1 MTTDANA
8 TDVNATDAS
17 HRPAPRFAPALVVRE
32 ALAGAGF
39 VLRSPTPLGEFP
51 RCVGDI
57 LVRWAAA
64 APSRAF
70 LAERDATGAWRTV
83 TYAQTLA
90 AVRVLAHDLLERG
103 LGPSR
108 PLMILSGNAVDQ
120 ALLTLAGMYVGVPI
134 APVSPAYSVVSKD
147 FAKLRALAEI
157 LRPAAIYA
165 AASPAFDAAIAAL
178 RDGGLDVPRIVV
190 PPGVTSAAWVSLPD
204 VDAAFARIGPD
215 SIAKVLFTS
224 GSTGSP
230 KGVVN
235 TQRMLCS
242 NQQAIATTWSF
253 LGDRPPVVV
262 DWLPWSH
269 TFGGNHNFFMVLW
282 HGGTLFI
289 DEGKPAPG
297 AFDKTVENLREL
309 SPTLYF
315 NVPRGF
321 DMLVAKLEEDDQ
333 LAATFFRDLD
343 VVFYA
348 AAALSQP
355 TWDRLEAVS
364 KKTRGTKVTMVS
376 AWGSTETSPL
386 VTQVHFAIE
395 RAGVIGLPAPGCEL
409 AFVPSGS
416 TGQKLEMRVKGPN
429 VSPGY
434 WMAGGGIEPS
444 ARDEHGFY
452 PMGDAGRLDDDAA
465 PEKGVVFDG
474 RIAENFKLATG
485 TWVHVGELRI
495 AVVGACAPLVQDA
508 VLTGH
513 DRDHIG
519 LLLFP
524 SVEGLRHPELGAELR
539 RRLASFNATRPGN
552 STSVGRA
559 LVLEE
564 PPSIDAGEITD
575 KGYINQRAVLD
586 RRAALVDALHASD
599 GAPSQLGIIVL

>member
-1 MTTDANA
+1 M
-8 TDVNATDAS
+8 
-17 HRPAPRFAPALVVRE
+17 
-32 ALAGAGF
+32 
-39 VLRSPTPLGEFP
+39 LRSPTPLGDVP
-51 RCVGDI
+51 RCAGDL
-57 LVRWAAA
+57 LVRWANA
-64 APSRAF
+64 APSRTF

-83 TYAQTLA
+83 TYAQALA
-90 AVRVLAHDLLERG
+90 AVRLLAHELLERG
-103 LGPSR
+103 LGPAR

-120 ALLTLAGMYVGVPI
+120 ALLTLAGMHVGVPV

-147 FAKLRALAEI
+147 FAKLRTLAKI
-157 LRPAAIYA
+157 LGPAAIYA

-178 RDGGLDVPRIVV
+178 RADGLDVPRIVV
-190 PPGVTSAAWVSLPD
+190 PLDVTSATPSSLPD
-204 VDAAFARIGPD
+204 VDAAFAKLGPD

-242 NQQAIATTWSF
+242 NQQAIATTWPF
-253 LGDRPPVVV
+253 LADRPPVVV

-282 HGGTLFI
+282 HGGTLYI

-321 DMLVAKLEEDDQ
+321 DMLVAKLEEDAE

-355 TWDRLEAVS
+355 TWERLEAVS
-364 KKTRGTKVTMVS
+364 AKTRGSKITMVS

-386 VTQVHFAIE
+386 VTQVHFAID

-409 AFVPSGS
+409 AFVPGGS
-416 TGQKLEMRVKGPN
+416 TGTKLEMRVKGPN

-434 WMAGGGIEPS
+434 WIAGGGIEPS

-452 PMGDAGRLDDDAA
+452 PMGDAGRLDDEAA

-474 RIAENFKLATG
+474 RTAENFKLASG

-508 VLTGH
+508 VVTGH
-513 DRDHIG
+513 DRNEIG

-524 SVEGLRHPELGAELR
+524 SAEGQRHPELAAELR
-539 RRLASFNATRPGN
+539 RRLASFNANRSGS
-552 STSVGRA
+552 STSVARA
-559 LVLEE
+559 TVLEE

-586 RRAALVDALHASD
+586 RRAALVEELYLSD
-599 GAPSQLGIIVL
+599 GGVIVL

>member
-1 MTTDANA
+1 
-8 TDVNATDAS
+8 
-17 HRPAPRFAPALVVRE
+17 VVRE
-32 ALAGAGF
+32 ALEGGGF
-39 VLRSPTPLGEFP
+39 VLRSPTPLGEIP
-51 RCVGDI
+51 RCAGDL
-57 LVRWAAA
+57 LVHWAKA
-64 APSRAF
+64 APSRTF
-70 LAERDATGAWRTV
+70 LAERDEGTAGGWRTV
-83 TYAQTLA
+83 SYAQALA
-90 AVRVLAHDLLERG
+90 AVRVLGHELLERG

-108 PLMILSGNAVDQ
+108 PLLILSGNSIDQ
-120 ALLTLAGMYVGVPI
+120 ALLTLAGMHVGVPV

-147 FAKLRALAEI
+147 FAKLRTLAKI
-157 LRPAAIYA
+157 LGPAAVHA
-165 AASPAFDAAIAAL
+165 TASPAFDGAIAAL
-178 RDGGLDVPRIVV
+178 RAAGVDGPRIVV
-190 PPGVTSAAWVSLPD
+190 PRDLDGLAERAGALPD

-215 SIAKVLFTS
+215 SVAKVLFTS

-242 NQQAIATTWSF
+242 NQQAIATTWRF
-253 LGDRPPVVV
+253 LAGRPPVVV

-282 HGGTLFI
+282 HGGTLTI

-297 AFDKTVENLREL
+297 AFDATLRNLREV

-321 DMLVAKLEEDDQ
+321 DMLVAKLEEDDA
-333 LAATFFRDLD
+333 LAATFFRDLE

-355 TWDRLEAVS
+355 TWERLEAVS
-364 KKTRGTKVTMVS
+364 KKTRGSKVTMVS

-386 VTQVHFAIE
+386 VTQVHFEID

-416 TGQKLEMRVKGPN
+416 TGNKLEMRVKGPN

-434 WMAGGGIEPS
+434 WTAGGGIEPS
-444 ARDEHGFY
+444 ARDERGFY
-452 PMGDAGRLDDDAA
+452 PMGDAGRLDDEAR

-474 RIAENFKLATG
+474 RTAENFKLASG

-495 AVVGACAPLVQDA
+495 AAVGACAPLVQDA
-508 VLTGH
+508 VVTGH
-513 DRDHIG
+513 DRSAIG

-524 SVEGLRHPELGAELR
+524 SPEGQRHPELAAELR
-539 RRLASFNATRPGN
+539 RRLVAFNATRHGS
-552 STSVGRA
+552 STSVARA
-559 LVLEE
+559 HVLEE
-564 PPSIDAGEITD
+564 APSVDAGEITD

-586 RRAALVDALHASD
+586 RRAVLVEALYEDPPEGAST
-599 GAPSQLGIIVL
+599 IVL

>member
-1 MTTDANA
+1 MKANA
-8 TDVNATDAS
+8 S
-17 HRPAPRFAPALVVRE
+17 PRPAPRPAPAFAPARVVRDE
-32 ALAGAGF
+32 LDGGGF
-39 VLRSPTPLGEFP
+39 VLRSPTPLGDVP
-51 RCVGDI
+51 RCAGDL
-57 LVRWAAA
+57 LVHWAKT

-70 LAERDATGAWRTV
+70 LAERDAAGAWRTIS
-83 TYAQTLA
+83 YAQALG
-90 AVRVLAHDLLERG
+90 AVRLLAHELLERG

-108 PLMILSGNAVDQ
+108 PLMILSGNAIAQ
-120 ALLTLAGMYVGVPI
+120 ALLTLAGMHVGVPV
-134 APVSPAYSVVSKD
+134 APISPAYSLVSKD
-147 FAKLRALAEI
+147 FAKLKTLARI
-157 LRPAAIYA
+157 LSPAALHA
-165 AASPAFDAAIAAL
+165 TASPAFDGAIAAL
-178 RDGGLDVPRIVV
+178 RADGLDVPRIVV
-190 PPGVTSAAWVSLPD
+190 PGDLAVLDDLVARAGALPD
-204 VDAAFARIGPD
+204 VDAAFAGIGPD
-215 SIAKVLFTS
+215 SVAKILFTS

-242 NQQAIATTWSF
+242 NQQAIATTWPF
-253 LGDRPPVVV
+253 LAERPPVVV

-282 HGGTLFI
+282 HGGTLYI

-297 AFDKTVENLREL
+297 AFDATLQNLREV

-321 DMLVAKLEEDDQ
+321 DMLVAKLEEDAD
-333 LAATFFRDLD
+333 LAASFFRDLD

-355 TWDRLEAVS
+355 TWERLEAVS
-364 KKTRGTKVTMVS
+364 RKTRGSKVTMVS

-386 VTQVHFAIE
+386 VTQVHFEID

-416 TGQKLEMRVKGPN
+416 SGHKLEMRVKGPN

-434 WMAGGGIEPS
+434 WTAGGGIEPS
-444 ARDEHGFY
+444 ARDERGFY
-452 PMGDAGRLDDDAA
+452 PMGDAGRLDDEAR

-474 RIAENFKLATG
+474 RTAENFKLASG

-495 AVVGACAPLVQDA
+495 AAVGACAPLLQDA
-508 VLTGH
+508 VVTGH
-513 DRDHIG
+513 DRDEIG

-524 SVEGLRHPELGAELR
+524 SAEGHRHPDLAAELR
-539 RRLASFNATRPGN
+539 KRLVAFNADRPGN
-552 STSVGRA
+552 STSVARA
-559 LVLEE
+559 RILEE

-586 RRAALVDALHASD
+586 RRAALVDALYD
-599 GAPSQLGIIVL
+599 GRVEGGATILL